1 MEQRLC
7 RSTSLIGQSSTTST
21 TNYVILLSMMKSDL
35 SLTFSGSP
43 SFQISSEEDLI
54 QTFRPKDHD
63 LVILPR
69 PLTYPLN
76 IQHYIAWGES
86 SGNYTYLVF
95 KRPNWELPRGLV
107 FRRTPTQQTTSNLCD
122 WCHSYGSTEDIGMLT
137 VRINA
142 ELTVGQYL
150 CVNLDCLEKLET
162 QITST
167 GKNFD
172 TLAEQVCQKIE
183 RFYERT
189 IMAPKK

>member
-1 MEQRLC
+1 
-7 RSTSLIGQSSTTST
+7 
-21 TNYVILLSMMKSDL
+21 MKSDFH
-35 SLTFSGSP
+35 SSFSAP
-43 SFQISSEEDLI
+43 ASFQIASEEDLI

-69 PLTYPLN
+69 PLNYP
-76 IQHYIAWGES
+76 ISVEHYVAWGES

-95 KRPNWELPRGLV
+95 KRPNWELPRGMV
-107 FRRTPTQQTTSNLCD
+107 FRRTNSPLATSNLCD
-122 WCHSYGSTEDIGMLT
+122 WCHSYGGSDDIGMLS
-137 VRINA
+137 VRVNSK
-142 ELTVGQYL
+142 LTVGQYL

-189 IMAPKK
+189 IMAPKD